1 MASKRVTVFGGS
13 GFLGR
18 RIVKCLAAEGVGI
31 RVAVRH
37 PERASFLE
45 RMGRDGQIER
55 VCAVVRWRYSSG
67 CPRSGGRIRRE
78 PARRAW
84 AMLRSSGA
92 RTDGIQTGSAQAF
105 KHFDTAN
112 RIGAQTAP
120 ENVVADRALNNV
132 ERDGLLLTPEFLD
145 SWIDAPIDPAIE
157 PPVFLVGFPRSG
169 TTLLDQILDGHPR
182 LQVMEEKP
190 ALFDIRSTIDTM
202 PGGYPSALASLKE
215 TDIQN
220 LRDRYLRN
228 VERHI
233 DRRPGTI
240 LVDKL
245 PVNICSIPLI
255 VRLFPNSR
263 IILALRHPCDVVLS
277 NFMQD
282 YKLNDAMANFL
293 AALSIVRKLAMASLS
308 L

>member
-1 MASKRVTVFGGS
+1 
-13 GFLGR
+13 
-18 RIVKCLAAEGVGI
+18 
-31 RVAVRH
+31 
-37 PERASFLE
+37 
-45 RMGRDGQIER
+45 
-55 VCAVVRWRYSSG
+55 
-67 CPRSGGRIRRE
+67 
-78 PARRAW
+78 
-84 AMLRSSGA
+84 
-92 RTDGIQTGSAQAF
+92 
-105 KHFDTAN
+105 
-112 RIGAQTAP
+112 
-120 ENVVADRALNNV
+120 
-132 ERDGLLLTPEFLD
+132 
-145 SWIDAPIDPAIE
+145 
-157 PPVFLVGFPRSG
+157 VFLVGFPRSG

-245 PVNICSIPLI
+245 PLNICSIPLI

-293 AALSIVRKLAMASLS
+293 TIDSAARFYKRVMGFWLQCVELFPLSVHTIKYEDLVHDFEGEIRNLLRFLDVDWNDAMLDYRRHAQHRRKIVTPSYAQVTEPIYERAKFRWMHYEDYLKPVLKDLQPFIKAFRYAGQ
-308 L
+308 